1 MYYRRMIMNNKLAI
15 ALGLALVS
23 GSVFAG
29 GFSALDVDADGVVS
43 KEEAAADAS
52 LASVFDQVD
61 ANGDGV
67 ISKAEYEAAAKGS
80 E

>member
-1 MYYRRMIMNNKLAI
+1 MNNKLAI

-29 GFSALDVDADGVVS
+29 GFSSLDANSDGAIS
-43 KEEAAADAS
+43 KEEAAADAT

-61 ANGDGV
+61 ANGDGA
-67 ISKAEYEAAAKGS
+67 ISQAEYEAAAEGS